1 MSSFNAKFL
10 DDSTLEIEWDANNP
24 EFAVLNDMT
33 QDELQ
38 SFIIEALERF
48 IEKEEDRYVEHMIL

>member
-1 MSSFNAKFL
+1 MTIKAEFIGDN
-10 DDSTLEIEWDANNP
+10 TLELEWDANSP

-48 IEKEEDRYVEHMIL
+48 IEKEEDKYAEHLIR

>member
-38 SFIIEALERF
+38 SFIVEALERF